1 MTAELAAI
9 SGVGASVGVAGAG
22 DGSGGDGVQV
32 GATGT
37 AVAVGGDVASRSS
50 AREMR
55 SAAASEQARDARS
68 RGMANKRERCIHPAL
83 THVLVVAYRRHIESA
98 KIGAAGAPLRRL
110 TAITY

>member
-9 SGVGASVGVAGAG
+9 SGAG

-32 GATGT
+32 GTTGT
-37 AVAVGGDVASRSS
+37 AVAVGGDVVSRSS

-83 THVLVVAYRRHIESA
+83 THVLVVAYRRYIESA